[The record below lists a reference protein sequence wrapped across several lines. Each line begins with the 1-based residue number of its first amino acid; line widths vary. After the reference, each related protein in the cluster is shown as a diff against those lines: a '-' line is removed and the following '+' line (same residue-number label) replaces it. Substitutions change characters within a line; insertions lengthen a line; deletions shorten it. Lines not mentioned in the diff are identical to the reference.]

1 MVIMLPDYPEIKKII
16 QTKFERLINEESKK
30 GSFLSVIREKRIYEG
45 DFLESTSI
53 DGYLDKREYAEISE
67 TFSVTK
73 EEIIEK
79 GFDAYFEQIPEI
91 AQKIKNSKEKQ
102 IIDKIDE
109 VTDRVGNVINGKS
122 KSFAENYLEVLEKM
136 SISFDEYGFPIIPT
150 LIVSPEFYEKSKDE
164 ISAFDED
171 PVMKKKFKDII
182 YKKKGE
188 WLDKEDNRKLVD

>member
-1 MVIMLPDYPEIKKII
+1 MLPDYPEIKKII

>member
-1 MVIMLPDYPEIKKII
+1 MLPDYPEIKKRI

-30 GSFLSVIREKRIYEG
+30 GSFLSVIHEKRIYEG
-45 DFLESTSI
+45 DLLESTSI
-53 DGYLDKREYAEISE
+53 DGYLDKREYVEISE

-91 AQKIKNSKEKQ
+91 AQKIKDSKEKQ
-102 IIDKIDE
+102 IIAKIDE

-122 KSFAENYLEVLEKM
+122 KSFAENYLEALEKM

-150 LIVSPEFYEKSKDE
+150 FIVSSGFYEKSKDE
-164 ISAFDED
+164 FSAFYDD
-171 PVMKKKFKDII
+171 PVVQKKFEDII
-182 YKKKGE
+182 HKKKGE
-188 WLDKEDNRKLVD
+188 WLDREDNRKLVD